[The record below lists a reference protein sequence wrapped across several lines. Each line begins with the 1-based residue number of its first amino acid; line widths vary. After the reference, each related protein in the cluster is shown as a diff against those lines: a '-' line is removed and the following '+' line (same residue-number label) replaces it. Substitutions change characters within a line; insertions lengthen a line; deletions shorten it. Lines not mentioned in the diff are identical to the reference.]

1 MVQPLLITGMTG
13 LRPRFTLLLADD
25 ENRSI
30 FAVRRVILCSRM
42 DTMRPSIRQATRQDT
57 EKVAEILCEA
67 ARWLEQSGKAMWRN
81 DELVSARIAADVDA
95 GLFFIAECD
104 GEAAGVVKFQLE
116 DGQFWPDEPQSE
128 SAFVHR
134 LAVRRRF
141 AGGEVSSALLSWAV
155 ERARS
160 LQRDYL
166 RLDCEASRP
175 KLRAVYER
183 FGFVHHS
190 DRQVGPY
197 FVSRYEYRVS

>member
-1 MVQPLLITGMTG
+1 
-13 LRPRFTLLLADD
+13 
-25 ENRSI
+25 
-30 FAVRRVILCSRM
+30 
-42 DTMRPSIRQATRQDT
+42 MRPLIRQATRQDT

-67 ARWLEQSGKAMWRN
+67 ARWLEQSGMAMWRD
-81 DELVSARIAADVDA
+81 DELVPSRITGDVDV
-95 GLFFIAECD
+95 GLFFIAERG

-116 DGQFWPDEPQSE
+116 DGQFWPDVPEGE

-134 LAVRRRF
+134 LAVKRQF
-141 AGGEVSSALLSWAV
+141 AGGEISAAMLSWSV

-160 LQRDYL
+160 LHRDYL

-190 DRQVGPY
+190 DRQVGLY
-197 FVSRYEYRVS
+197 YVSRYEYKVT